1 MLRPD
6 QIMAAVDVP
15 IERVRFGRTARK
27 DGWWVMPLT
36 TLVVFSS
43 FIVYVTWALLQGD
56 NYYFGNYLSPLYSP
70 ELFGNSPHAVFGPW
84 RWPWLPFVKYSPAM
98 LILVFPLAF
107 RMTCYYYRGA
117 YYKAFWADPP
127 ACAVGEPRHDYRG
140 EAKWPLLIQNL
151 HRYAL
156 YFALIFIVL
165 LSIDV
170 VKGFI
175 FNDPKT
181 GHATFGM
188 GVGSLVLLV
197 NVVLIAG
204 YTLGC
209 HSFRHLVGGVL
220 DQMSRAPARKKV
232 YDCASCLNRHHPK
245 WAWCSLVFV
254 GFTDVYVRLCAT
266 GVIHDL
272 RIF

>member
-1 MLRPD
+1 
-6 QIMAAVDVP
+6 MATVDVP
-15 IERVRFGRTARK
+15 LKRVKFGHTARK

-36 TLVVFSS
+36 TLIVFSS

-56 NYYFGNYLSPLYSP
+56 NYWYGNYLSPLYSP
-70 ELFGNSPHAVFGPW
+70 ELFGGSPHAVFGPW
-84 RWPWLPFVKYSPAM
+84 RWAWIPFIKYSPAM

-127 ACAVGEPRHDYRG
+127 ACAVGEPRNEYRG
-140 EAKWPLLIQNL
+140 EAKWPLLIQNM

-156 YFALIFIVL
+156 YFALLFIVL

-170 VKGFI
+170 VKGFM

-181 GHATFGM
+181 GHTTFGI
-188 GVGSLVLLV
+188 GVGSLVLLI

-209 HSFRHLVGGVL
+209 HSFRHLVGGL
-220 DQMSRAPARKKV
+220 FDTLSRHPARKKA

-245 WAWCSLVFV
+245 WAWCSLVWV
-254 GFTDVYVRLCAT
+254 ALTDVYIRLCAM
-266 GVIHDL
+266 GVIADP
-272 RIF
+272 RIC